1 MAAKIST
8 QVVDR
13 SITAGVGFNRAEALA
28 ARGVAPSLRA
38 DAMDRE
44 AGEDMVLDLDMA
56 SVEAGRVRLLA

>member
-13 SITAGVGFNRAEALA
+13 SITAGVGSNREEVLVV
-28 ARGVAPSLRA
+28 RGVAPSLRA
-38 DAMDRE
+38 DAMDCE

-56 SVEAGRVRLLA
+56 LVEAGRDRLLP